1 MYILTIQH
9 LDNTFDCDLT
19 DRKKKVDHLVIE
31 IIDEQTKDDDEEG
44 DEEKESESEEVNPPK
59 K

>member
-19 DRKKKVDHLVIE
+19 DRKKKVDHLLTE
-31 IIDEQTKDDDEEG
+31 IIDEQNKFDEKFVSK
-44 DEEKESESEEVNPPK
+44 KEI
-59 K
+59 

>member
-1 MYILTIQH
+1 
-9 LDNTFDCDLT
+9 LT

-44 DEEKESESEEVNPPK
+44 DEEKESESEKVNPPK